1 MASWGKEKLREAVD
15 DCKTFDEVV
24 DLINFFCP
32 GHDLTKKAV
41 KFHAA
46 LKDEAVALLE
56 KAKSGDIRYMER
68 YELLSLMQNLD
79 PDIKYRI
86 LGDDEYNDI
95 YNSIKS
101 NSYTKYLLEDVQ
113 KYGEELVSSKSK
125 IWYKKL
131 DLIEETKRQIRS
143 ERDKEIDDFT
153 AKRLELEDKMKEMEG
168 KIRENPSS
176 DEYSYERL
184 RLAEERRDII
194 QKSYEVQAEYSNI
207 FEEIDVLL
215 ANYRDLY
222 DDVIDILNN
231 QSPISKEMSEK
242 WASENVYIDKNDKN
256 KLNKIGYGYD
266 NMLNDIAEF
275 YRLVGGKI
283 GPINFIGTRSSRA
296 YARGK
301 NTIAISRYFNKRTLF
316 HELGHIVEHFDKN
329 AYYANNAFI
338 KTRATG
344 EPKSLKSLIPF
355 SRYQSNEKAYP
366 DDFIDPYVGKVYP
379 DESTEVLS
387 MGIQNFIDP
396 IRLTNFIKEDRKH
409 FELIMGLCCKKSA
422 LVNATIKNTE
432 DTTKTKIESE
442 KKNKEINKK
451 FFKLIDSKITQ
462 EFTEQIFTR
471 EGYNRFRVVRT
482 GRICEYQTKAEYDD
496 DDNWMWRNVYVSL
509 GFTKKQQLRAAYL
522 IYLNEKQG
530 FNGRQVSKD
539 CITRMLIA
547 PYTVFWA
554 ADVASGAVKLPEVSE
569 L

>member
-1 MASWGKEKLREAVD
+1 MVSWGKEELREAVD

-24 DLINFFCP
+24 DLIRLIWGGSVF
-32 GHDLTKKAV
+32 TKEAV
-41 KFHAA
+41 KFHTA

-95 YNSIKS
+95 YDSIKS

-113 KYGEELVSSKSK
+113 KYGKEIVSSKSNFVYNK
-125 IWYKKL
+125 IKSLK
-131 DLIEETKRQIRS
+131 ETETQLKNEKQ
-143 ERDKEIDDFT
+143 KEIEKLRAEI
-153 AKRLELEDKMKEMEG
+153 AKKEEEIHEINDKIIAGQSVE
-168 KIRENPSS
+168 EN
-176 DEYSYERL
+176 SYEML
-184 RLAEERRDII
+184 RLIEERRDK
-194 QKSYEVQAEYSNI
+194 QN
-207 FEEIDVLL
+207 EIYQIGAD
-215 ANYRDLY
+215 YRDMVEELDTIGQDIY
-222 DDVIDILNN
+222 DEVIDLLNSN
-231 QSPISKEMSEK
+231 SPISEEAAKEWVAENIYLEK
-242 WASENVYIDKNDKN
+242 KEKN
-256 KLNKIGYGYD
+256 KLDKIGYGYE

-283 GPINFIGTRSSRA
+283 GPINFIGTRSRRA
-296 YARGK
+296 YASGK
-301 NTIAISRYFNKRTLF
+301 ATIAISRYFNKRALF

-366 DDFIDPYVGKVYP
+366 DDFIDPYVGKVYT

-422 LVNATIKNTE
+422 LVSATIKNAAETI
-432 DTTKTKIESE
+432 KSKIESE
-442 KKNKEINKK
+442 QKNKDDDKK
-451 FFKLIDSKITQ
+451 FFKLIDSKITK
-462 EFTEQIFTR
+462 EFAEEIFTR
-471 EGYNRFRVVRT
+471 EGYYEIRVMRIE
-482 GRICEYQTKAEYDD
+482 RICDYQIKSKYDNDIWETK
-496 DDNWMWRNVYVSL
+496 YVSI
-509 GFTKKQQLRAAYL
+509 GFTIKQQLRMAYL
-522 IYLNEKQG
+522 LLVNDSQG
-530 FNGRQVSKD
+530 FLGKKYDRHGISQIFYQPHNYRWP
-539 CITRMLIA
+539 M
-547 PYTVFWA
+547 
-554 ADVASGAVKLPEVSE
+554 DVVRGIEKLPEVSE